1 MIAVSSSLETTPDR
15 ARLRKTLAPLLPCF
29 LVRGLDYTGD
39 MTISLKTLSAG
50 VCLGVA
56 LSLSPAVAWGED
68 SGEAPPSD
76 ESTSSPAPEKK
87 SDPEPEPAPAPKP
100 DPEPEPAPAPKPE
113 PTPAPAENEY
123 VPPPEAFNGLGGW
136 AIVDPNTGKV
146 YGVIVGNMTSMDD
159 WIRTRDRMK
168 TDNSHYMGCP
178 SPCVARF
185 QTSASADGNV
195 AGWHG
200 DNVRWDEKTNSF
212 VMGNQSSHN
221 GVSSQSTTTITPG
234 VIPGDPESM
243 QKYMTMMTELET
255 QGLYV
260 DSEGV
265 VRNQR
270 LTGTVENQMV
280 WDEESDQWVTLQFP
294 DSPIEDEVFRFQS
307 PKFVIESFRIDLDE
321 SLAHAG
327 LNVEEELEE
336 PVVGDTSDNEF
347 PGFVDA
353 VRGLADRIVSFFQ
366 TWWVG
371 PTDSSDN
378 DGVNDNNPEKA
389 TD

>member
-1 MIAVSSSLETTPDR
+1 M
-15 ARLRKTLAPLLPCF
+15 
-29 LVRGLDYTGD
+29 
-39 MTISLKTLSAG
+39 
-50 VCLGVA
+50 GVA

-100 DPEPEPAPAPKPE
+100 EPTPAPKPE

-136 AIVDPNTGKV
+136 AVVDPNTGKV
-146 YGVIVGNMTSMDD
+146 HGVIVGNYNSMDD
-159 WIRTRDRMK
+159 WIYSRDRMK

-178 SPCVARF
+178 SPCVLRF

-200 DNVRWDEKTNSF
+200 DNVRWDEKTKSF

-243 QKYMTMMTELET
+243 RKYMTMMTQLET

-260 DSEGV
+260 DSEGG
-265 VRNQR
+265 VRNLR

-307 PKFVIESFRIDLDE
+307 PRFVIESFRIDFDE
-321 SLAHAG
+321 SLARAG
-327 LNVEEELEE
+327 LNVEAELEE
-336 PVVGDTSDNEF
+336 PAADGNPNDEF
-347 PGFVDA
+347 PGFIDA
-353 VRGLADRIVSFFQ
+353 VRGLVDRIVSFFQ
-366 TWWVG
+366 TWWGG
-371 PTDSSDN
+371 PIEASHDD
-378 DGVNDNNPEKA
+378 DVNDDSPENA

>member
-123 VPPPEAFNGLGGW
+123 VPPPEAFNGVGGW
-136 AIVDPNTGKV
+136 ASVDPVTGRVTQVSVADYRNVENWRAANEIAKQR
-146 YGVIVGNMTSMDD
+146 GFIIV
-159 WIRTRDRMK
+159 
-168 TDNSHYMGCP
+168 
-178 SPCVARF
+178 F

-200 DNVRWDEKTNSF
+200 DNVSWNQE
-212 VMGNQSSHN
+212 NQSFILRNENSTN

-243 QKYMTMMTELET
+243 QKYMKMMTELET

-260 DSEGV
+260 GSEGV

-378 DGVNDNNPEKA
+378 DGGNDNNPEKA

>member
-1 MIAVSSSLETTPDR
+1 
-15 ARLRKTLAPLLPCF
+15 
-29 LVRGLDYTGD
+29 

-76 ESTSSPAPEKK
+76 ESTSAPAPEKK

-100 DPEPEPAPAPKPE
+100 EPEPQPTPAPKPDPEPQPAPAPKPE

-123 VPPPEAFNGLGGW
+123 VPPPEAFNGVGGW
-136 AIVDPNTGKV
+136 ASVDPVTGRVTQVSVADYRNVENWRAANEIAKQR
-146 YGVIVGNMTSMDD
+146 GFIIV
-159 WIRTRDRMK
+159 
-168 TDNSHYMGCP
+168 
-178 SPCVARF
+178 F
-185 QTSASADGNV
+185 QTSPSADGNV

-200 DNVRWDEKTNSF
+200 DNVSWDQK
-212 VMGNQSSHN
+212 NQSFILRNENSTN

-243 QKYMTMMTELET
+243 QKYMTMMTQLET

-294 DSPIEDEVFRFQS
+294 DSSIEDEVFRFQS
-307 PKFVIESFRIDLDE
+307 PRFVIESFRIDLDE
-321 SLAHAG
+321 SLARAG
-327 LNVEEELEE
+327 LNVEAELEE
-336 PVVGDTSDNEF
+336 PAADGNPNDEF
-347 PGFVDA
+347 PGFIDA

-366 TWWVG
+366 TWWSG
-371 PTDSSDN
+371 PIEASHDD
-378 DGVNDNNPEKA
+378 DVNDDSPENA